1 VPEYSDHHLVV
12 HRPGAITV
20 TVTDV
25 PESRTQQKR
34 VTLHEPDFGWS
45 AEAYYRQLEAYV
57 AEFGRAPQTVTM
69 HPETATALGL
79 HENVTDGAG
88 ASDAPFLVTSSDYA
102 RQEITL
108 YY

>member
-1 VPEYSDHHLVV
+1 
-12 HRPGAITV
+12 V

-34 VTLHEPDFGWS
+34 VILQEPDSGWS
-45 AEAYYRQLEAYV
+45 AVTYDRDLEAYV
-57 AEFGRAPQTVTM
+57 AEFGRTPQTVTM

-79 HENVTDGAG
+79 HENLTDAAG
-88 ASDAPFLVTSSDYA
+88 SSDIPFLVTSPDYA
-102 RQEITL
+102 RQEIIL

>member
-1 VPEYSDHHLVV
+1 
-12 HRPGAITV
+12 
-20 TVTDV
+20 
-25 PESRTQQKR
+25 
-34 VTLHEPDFGWS
+34 
-45 AEAYYRQLEAYV
+45 
-57 AEFGRAPQTVTM
+57 M